1 MVWEARVN
9 EMATNHT
16 KRHIP
21 DGLHPSL
28 TIPASDRF
36 SEMMV
41 SAVRYA
47 LGRRTYIVYDT
58 VNYIAHVLP
67 YLQRNDINVIY
78 TDIVEAESENR
89 LGDECDV
96 EDWLYLKKR
105 IEDYTTGGLLQM
117 INSKAKGK
125 QGELEAV
132 RLCRSEGFDCHRTA
146 QYCGNVPEGSADIV
160 GLPLIHV
167 EVKRNEHLNI
177 DDALS
182 QSTRDSGKTDHG
194 IPIVLHR
201 KNNTKWKVTM
211 DAHDWFTLYREWLAG
226 QEVKEK

>member
-1 MVWEARVN
+1 
-9 EMATNHT
+9 
-16 KRHIP
+16 
-21 DGLHPSL
+21 
-28 TIPASDRF
+28 
-36 SEMMV
+36 
-41 SAVRYA
+41 
-47 LGRRTYIVYDT
+47 
-58 VNYIAHVLP
+58 
-67 YLQRNDINVIY
+67 
-78 TDIVEAESENR
+78 
-89 LGDECDV
+89 
-96 EDWLYLKKR
+96 
-105 IEDYTTGGLLQM
+105 M
-117 INSKAKGK
+117 INSKAKGAV
-125 QGELEAV
+125 GEREAV

-146 QYCGNVPEGSADIV
+146 QYCGNAPEGSADIV

-211 DAHDWFTLYREWLAG
+211 DAHDWFTLYREWIAG